1 MRNPLLTE
9 LNSRINSA
17 HEVANWINATIRVD
31 ADLPDMS
38 TFSYP
43 NRHIGINGFTLYG
56 KDSSENERQLLSVSH
71 DLVAYLYNLNS
82 AFVFSVVA
90 TEEAVRPILSCNQV
104 ACQGV
109 LRILSV
115 LSNVGLFEVPNSIL
129 CGEDATTSSII
140 TGFQIPD
147 FDSLDDFISR
157 HNGEHYV
164 LHVIFRPIK
173 QKTLYSEQRNADHM
187 IEQLSTVQQRE
198 RQISQQKIVT
208 QIEDVHIALGALNE
222 FRELCVHGI
231 NTGFWA
237 VHIIVSGSTK
247 EQTSHLAFD
256 LSGKL
261 RGNTENNQEQKES
274 ILSRRHRIFAYAG
287 KCFTETS
294 WHLPVLAKHSQS
306 WSILDDY
313 SCDYVTNLGAARLV
327 RIPHQTHKGYYVR
340 DGGDAHNS
348 KEPFSD
354 YTEQPIG
361 DSIVELGL
369 AKGRHYTL
377 TKDSIS
383 ANALI
388 TGKSGGGKSTTMREI
403 LAQCKLHG
411 IPFIVLE
418 MVKKEYRSLKRY
430 AGLEGIDVFSYGDDA
445 KRLSINPLQPERG
458 TLISRHIQSI
468 KDAFCCLSDME
479 SPLPELIEECMV
491 KAYEEKGWALSDR
504 AIGNLREYPTISDV
518 FHQTDAVM
526 RAAHYDRSQG
536 DIQAALRLRLNYIR
550 NTYLDYR
557 VGEYGLNVDSVGQ
570 LFERSCI
577 IELDDLSQ
585 EVRSF
590 VAAIF
595 VVRLREYLNRHKF
608 KDHPGAILVIE
619 EAHAIMPVESSVSTK
634 SLANASNAFSQLI
647 AEVRG
652 LGLSTFVIDQ
662 SVSKLNTNAI
672 INTGLKIVH
681 GISYKA
687 DIEAIS
693 AAIGLNQIQQNQLAA
708 LPTGEVIVFDGSS
721 ARPEKYQI
729 KIRMKSPKN
738 RFGTMGCL
746 FCPYAGNDRCKD
758 IRNNCP
764 EVKQSDADL
773 LKDNSTEEL
782 IRVTQMLGLRVRK
795 RLNRY
800 ESTCV
805 AGKILDYVENLSD
818 SSKSSMIF
826 DMVEKIALQESIGGD
841 S

>member
-1 MRNPLLTE
+1 MRNPQLAE
-9 LNSRINSA
+9 LNSRIKSA
-17 HEVANWINATIRVD
+17 NEVANWINATIRVD
-31 ADLPDMS
+31 AALPDMS

-43 NRHIGINGFTLYG
+43 NRHINIKGYTLYG
-56 KDSSENERQLLSVSH
+56 EDSSENERRLLSVSH

-109 LRILSV
+109 QRILSV
-115 LSNVGLFEVPNSIL
+115 LSNVELFEVPNSIL

-157 HNGEHYV
+157 HKSERYV
-164 LHVIFRPIK
+164 LHVIFRPIN
-173 QKTLYSEQRNADHM
+173 QKTLYSEQRNADRM
-187 IEQLSTVQQRE
+187 IELLSTVQQRE

-208 QIEDVHIALGALNE
+208 QHEDVRNALSALNDY
-222 FRELCVHGI
+222 REICVQGI

-237 VHIIVSGSTK
+237 VHMMVSGSTV
-247 EQTSHLAFD
+247 EQTSHLAYD

-261 RGNTENNQEQKES
+261 RGNTGNNKEQEKS

-287 KCFTETS
+287 KCFTGAS
-294 WHLPVLAKHSQS
+294 WHLPVMSKHSQN

-313 SCDYVTNLGAARLV
+313 SCDYVTDIGAAGLV

-340 DGGDAHNS
+340 DGGDARNS

-354 YTEQPIG
+354 YVEQPIE
-361 DSIVELGL
+361 DALIKLGQ
-369 AKGRHYTL
+369 AKGMLYTL
-377 TKDSIS
+377 TRDSIS

-403 LAQCKLHG
+403 LVQCKLHG

-430 AGLEGIDVFSYGDDA
+430 AGLEDIEIFSYGDDA
-445 KRLSINPLQPERG
+445 KRLSINPLQPEKG

-504 AIGNLREYPTISDV
+504 AIGNLREYPTITDV

-550 NTYLDYR
+550 NTYLDYQ
-557 VGEYGLNVDSVGQ
+557 VGEYGLNIDSVGQ
-570 LFERSCI
+570 LFEHSCI

-608 KDHPGAILVIE
+608 IGHPGAILVIE

-681 GISYKA
+681 GISYRS

-693 AAIGLNQIQQNQLAA
+693 ASMGLNQIQQNQLAA
-708 LPTGEVIVFDGSS
+708 LPTGEVVVFDGNS
-721 ARPEKYQI
+721 AHPEKYQV
-729 KIRMKSPKN
+729 KIQMKSPQN
-738 RFGTMGCL
+738 RYGTMGCL
-746 FCPYAGNDRCKD
+746 FCPFAGSDQCKA
-758 IRNNCP
+758 IRNDCP
-764 EVKQSDADL
+764 EVKESDADL
-773 LKDNSTEEL
+773 LNDYSTEEL
-782 IRVTQMLGLRVRK
+782 IRITQMLGLRIRK

-805 AGKILDYVENLSD
+805 AGRILGYVKDLSD
-818 SSKSSMIF
+818 SSKSSLIF
-826 DMVEKIALQESIGGD
+826 DMVERIALQESIRGD